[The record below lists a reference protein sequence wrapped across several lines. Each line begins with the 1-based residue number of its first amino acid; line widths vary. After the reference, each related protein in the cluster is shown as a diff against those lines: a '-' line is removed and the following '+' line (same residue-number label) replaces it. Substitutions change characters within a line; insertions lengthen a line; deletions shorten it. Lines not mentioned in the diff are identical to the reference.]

1 MNLIFI
7 LFALL
12 NIINLSHASINRSNN
27 SSIKLRNASLKFII
41 FKEKEIPK
49 MIKYLKNKYDYYYDK
64 TIIKIY
70 ENVNKYENLSEEDK
84 ILLDFMFSLII
95 S

>member
-1 MNLIFI
+1 MNLI
-7 LFALL
+7 LVLVSLL
-12 NIINLSHASINRSNN
+12 NIINLSYASMNGSNN
-27 SSIKLRNASLKFII
+27 ISIKLRNASLKFII
-41 FKEKEIPK
+41 FKEKKIPK
-49 MIKYLKNKYDYYYDK
+49 IIKYLKKKYDYYYDK

-95 S
+95 G